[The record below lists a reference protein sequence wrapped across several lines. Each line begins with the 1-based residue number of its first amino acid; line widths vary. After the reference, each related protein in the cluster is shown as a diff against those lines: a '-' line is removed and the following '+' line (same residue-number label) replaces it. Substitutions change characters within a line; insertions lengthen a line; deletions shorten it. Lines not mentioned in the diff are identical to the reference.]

1 MTTVFVFPGQGSQAV
16 GMGADLARSAA
27 EARAVFDRVDDALGQ
42 KLSSII
48 FEGSQEQL
56 TLTANAQPA
65 LLAVSIAVLEVV
77 KQRSGRQIGDLAAYG
92 AGHSLGEYSALT
104 AAGALDLEDAARLLR
119 LRGEAMQAAVPVGQ
133 GAMAALLG
141 LSIDDVEALL
151 AEIGDAGICD
161 IANDNAEG
169 QVVISGERQAVEAV
183 VDLSKGRGARRA
195 MMLDVSAP
203 FHCRLME
210 PAARRMEAALAEAA
224 VKPPQVPVIT
234 NVAAEPETDPDMLR
248 RLLVAQ
254 VTGRVRW
261 RESMATMA
269 ALNAERIVE
278 LGAGKVLTGL
288 AKRGV
293 KTARGQAIETSEDID
308 AYLQELQ

>member
-161 IANDNAEG
+161 IANDNAEV